1 MKNYA
6 VLLTNIDTGE
16 IEHCA
21 THTEPIPVENY
32 PVIDS
37 GNYEISLYEFD
48 SIDEAVPFVRAR
60 EVLDR
65 VTREGVNPI
74 DKMSSVVELK
84 NPVIDTLIDK
94 FTLVTEFNEVKL

>member
-6 VLLTNIDTGE
+6 ILLTNNDTGE

-21 THTEPIPVENY
+21 THTEPIPAENAPIPDTGEY
-32 PVIDS
+32 TI
-37 GNYEISLYEFD
+37 ERYEFESTD
-48 SIDEAVPFVRAR
+48 PSMPFVRAR

-65 VTREGVNPI
+65 VTRPGVNPI

-94 FTLVTEFNEVKL
+94 FTKVTEFNEV